1 LIITALA
8 YLHSSLN
15 SLNEQRQQ
23 IKPIL
28 FIALMILALFLTSCS
43 GNQES
48 DDKFIQDTVSV
59 SAPIREVVVASN
71 SDNNEHTVF
80 VLSAQLFECH
90 KPSVWN
96 IERLGDLI
104 NIDVF
109 NLQPVVF
116 PDDCKESLS
125 TTQNEI
131 NIGNDF
137 EIGNTYTVVVNGFSK
152 AFIAGGE
159 DLKDLDVA
167 KEAILQGEEEF
178 LQENKSEPELPTI
191 DVPVISNT
199 IDANWEFESRRIAL
213 TVLVTTKLDEPVEGV
228 TVEVSLV
235 GPVGPDIQ
243 SLIAKEMTEQ
253 NGVATFD
260 AVLDKD
266 GSYMFTVEYINGR
279 GATLDKSSGEYYLQI
294 DIGD

>member
-1 LIITALA
+1 MIITALA